1 MTDDIIHMDASR
13 IAQRVADREL
23 SPVEVVKAHLDR
35 IAAVNPQV
43 NAIVTMADGALDAAR
58 KAEAAVRP
66 GARLGPLHGVP
77 FTVKDG
83 IDTAGVPTQRGSP
96 IFKGRVP
103 DTDATVVARLKAAG
117 AILIAKTNH
126 PEFSYS
132 IETDN
137 FLTGQTNNP
146 WNLDY
151 TPGGSSGGESA
162 AIAAGMSPLGVG
174 SDLSISLRGPAAHT
188 GIVGFKATH
197 GRLPMTGQW
206 PRVPRRFWHIG
217 PMARSVRDVALAYS
231 LMAGPDGADGFSIAA
246 PGLDTGV
253 GANPT
258 RPVRVGWLASPG
270 FFGPTDPEV
279 VATVKAAAQALGDAG
294 CQVEQVRLPVLEQ
307 TDANTVLWQL
317 QQMEA
322 RPEFEKV
329 TAGHEAEIFRHA
341 RLILDTP
348 DTPIADFVAAEQAVE
363 RLRDSF
369 AGYFQ
374 RYDALLGPVTPF
386 PATRHGLADLVIDGK
401 RVSPFHVMS
410 ATSPFSLTGMPA
422 LSMRFGTSHDGLP
435 IGVQIVASWLAES
448 TVLKVASLLEEVS
461 PVRTLHPA
469 PPTSTGEASRRP
481 ISRELAA

>member
-1 MTDDIIHMDASR
+1 MSNELIYKEASEIAEL
-13 IAQRVADREL
+13 IAQRDI
-23 SPVEVVKAHLDR
+23 SPVEVMKAHLDR
-35 IAAVNPQV
+35 IAEVNPKV
-43 NAIVTMADGALDAAR
+43 NAIVTLAAGALEAAKR
-58 KAEAAVRP
+58 AEAAVRSD
-66 GARLGPLHGVP
+66 ARLGPLHGVP

-117 AILIAKTNH
+117 AILIAKTNP

-137 FLTGQTNNP
+137 LLTGQTNNP
-146 WNLDY
+146 WNLEY

-174 SDLSISLRGPAAHT
+174 SDLSISLRGPAAHP

-197 GRLPMTGQW
+197 GRMPMTGHW

-231 LMAGPDGADGFSIAA
+231 SMAGPDGADGFSIMS

-253 GANPT
+253 GT
-258 RPVRVGWLASPG
+258 KSIRQVRVGWIASPG

-279 VATVKAAAQALGDAG
+279 VATVKAAAYALSNAG
-294 CQVEQVRLPVLEQ
+294 CHVEEVRLPWLEQ
-307 TDANTVLWQL
+307 TDANSILWKL
-317 QQMEA
+317 QQMES
-322 RPEFEKV
+322 RPEFERV
-329 TAGHEAEIFRHA
+329 TAGHEAQIFRHA
-341 RLILDTP
+341 RLVLDTP
-348 DTPIADFVAAEQAVE
+348 DTPIAEFVAAEQAVE

-369 AGYFQ
+369 VDYFQ
-374 RYDALLGPVTPF
+374 RYDVLLCPVTPF
-386 PATRHGLADLVIDGK
+386 PATRHGLNDLVVDGK
-401 RVSPFHVMS
+401 TVSPFHVMS

-422 LSMRFGTSHDGLP
+422 LSMRFGTSRDGLP
-435 IGVQIVASWLAES
+435 IGVQIVSSWWAES
-448 TVLKVASLLEEVS
+448 SVLDVGMRLEKLS
-461 PVRTLHPA
+461 RVRDL
-469 PPTSTGEASRRP
+469 RP
-481 ISRELAA
+481 NL